1 MQLRSS
7 LNPLSGCLS
16 CYHVR
21 TRFTTHSSILTLGRS
36 ICAARGK
43 STGSRQAT
51 LVSGRR
57 NAERQEAIEGVESL
71 SSCPIGSCLFDD
83 DPGGCVARTARE
95 GGVQKG
101 EGSVKVSM
109 RVCTT
114 YKIGY
119 VTKYRRQTLTKR
131 LFLEL

>member
-1 MQLRSS
+1 MLA
-7 LNPLSGCLS
+7 LDK
-16 CYHVR
+16 
-21 TRFTTHSSILTLGRS
+21 S

-71 SSCPIGSCLFDD
+71 SSCPIGSCLFGD

-95 GGVQKG
+95 GGGFRRGRGRSK
-101 EGSVKVSM
+101 SA
-109 RVCTT
+109 CA
-114 YKIGY
+114 Y
-119 VTKYRRQTLTKR
+119 VRRIR
-131 LFLEL
+131 LDM

>member
-1 MQLRSS
+1 MLA
-7 LNPLSGCLS
+7 LDK
-16 CYHVR
+16 
-21 TRFTTHSSILTLGRS
+21 S

-71 SSCPIGSCLFDD
+71 SSCPMGSCLFGD

-95 GGVQKG
+95 GGG
-101 EGSVKVSM
+101 SEGGGVGQSQHARMYDV
-109 RVCTT
+109 
-114 YKIGY
+114 
-119 VTKYRRQTLTKR
+119 
-131 LFLEL
+131 

>member
-1 MQLRSS
+1 MLR
-7 LNPLSGCLS
+7 LDK
-16 CYHVR
+16 
-21 TRFTTHSSILTLGRS
+21 S

-119 VTKYRRQTLTKR
+119 VTKYRRQTLAKR